1 MAEKV
6 LIVHEDA
13 EFVARIKVALAAVAS
28 DIQVANAL
36 SAIRAEGMLAQEK
49 PDVLV
54 VDAGLAD
61 RDGYEFAKAVK
72 GVAETSG
79 VPIVM
84 VAPVV
89 DEVAALKA
97 RSSGAAALLPS
108 GGGDAQLASRIVAL
122 ARSGGAQAAP
132 TAPGPAPQVMSVPSA
147 VAAGGPVP
155 APAPVPVAAGPS
167 APVGTSPSPA
177 PAGPSGNAPAGAV
190 PSGPAPVAGYG
201 APMPVERGSVPRGLR
216 PLRPQDPRRWEPVF
230 RSP

>member
-84 VAPVV
+84 VAP
-89 DEVAALKA
+89 
-97 RSSGAAALLPS
+97 SGRR
-108 GGGDAQLASRIVAL
+108 GGCFE
-122 ARSGGAQAAP
+122 
-132 TAPGPAPQVMSVPSA
+132 
-147 VAAGGPVP
+147 GPVKRGRS
-155 APAPVPVAAGPS
+155 AA
-167 APVGTSPSPA
+167 
-177 PAGPSGNAPAGAV
+177 
-190 PSGPAPVAGYG
+190 
-201 APMPVERGSVPRGLR
+201 SV
-216 PLRPQDPRRWEPVF
+216 RW
-230 RSP
+230 R